1 MKRTYIILIAASL
14 VLLCSCGNN
23 QNKKK
28 SGTKTADTESVEEQY
43 IKEDIKIK
51 LDSLVSEL
59 GRINATPIVENI
71 DNGKVNLSAAVKKNR
86 PDYLMPL
93 DKVSEAVTLS
103 EKYRALIVYYVD
115 MRFAKL
121 FDMPLDAYKQTLA
134 KLIMD
139 INDPA
144 IPTDVEKSAS
154 LLNNMGPNVQQYYN
168 ESVKSNTVAYFWETM
183 AAGSLEHL
191 YIITRNIDLFMP
203 LFNDQTASEV
213 SYRLILVHEGIK
225 SLIPYEPELEEIQ
238 TILKPL
244 EVLNATNANEL
255 RSQLTE
261 LKGAVETAR
270 AQLF

>member
-23 QNKKK
+23 QNNKK
-28 SGTKTADTESVEEQY
+28 SGTKAADTESVEEQY

-139 INDPA
+139 I
-144 IPTDVEKSAS
+144 K
-154 LLNNMGPNVQQYYN
+154 QYYN

>member
-1 MKRTYIILIAASL
+1 MKRTYIILMAASL

-28 SGTKTADTESVEEQY
+28 SETKAADTESVEEQY
-43 IKEDIKIK
+43 IKADLKIK

-183 AAGSLEHL
+183 AAGSRDHGRRLPRAPLHHHPEH
-191 YIITRNIDLFMP
+191 RP
-203 LFNDQTASEV
+203 LHAPVQRPDRFRSFLPSDSRSRGYQV
-213 SYRLILVHEGIK
+213 PD
-225 SLIPYEPELEEIQ
+225 SLR
-238 TILKPL
+238 T
-244 EVLNATNANEL
+244 
-255 RSQLTE
+255 
-261 LKGAVETAR
+261 
-270 AQLF
+270 

>member
-1 MKRTYIILIAASL
+1 MKRIFFILMAASL
-14 VLLCSCGNN
+14 VLLGSCGNN
-23 QNKKK
+23 QGKK
-28 SGTKTADTESVEEQY
+28 SNTKDSSDIEEQY

-59 GRINATPIVENI
+59 GRINATPIVESI
-71 DNGKVNLSAAVKKNR
+71 DNGQVNLSAAVKKNK

-103 EKYRALIVYYVD
+103 EKYRAMIVYYVD

-134 KLIMD
+134 KLIVD
-139 INDPA
+139 INNPA
-144 IPTDVEKSAS
+144 IPTDVENSAS
-154 LLNNMGPNVQQYYN
+154 MLNNMGPNVQQYYN

-203 LFNDQTASEV
+203 LFNDKTASEV

-244 EVLNATNANEL
+244 EVLNATNVKEL

>member
-1 MKRTYIILIAASL
+1 MKRTYIILMAASL

-28 SGTKTADTESVEEQY
+28 SETKAADTESVEEQY

-144 IPTDVEKSAS
+144 I
-154 LLNNMGPNVQQYYN
+154 PNVQQYYN

>member
-1 MKRTYIILIAASL
+1 MKRIFFILMAASL
-14 VLLCSCGNN
+14 VLLGSCGNN
-23 QNKKK
+23 QGKK
-28 SGTKTADTESVEEQY
+28 SNTKDSSDIEEQY

-59 GRINATPIVENI
+59 GRINATPIVESI
-71 DNGKVNLSAAVKKNR
+71 DNGQVNLSAAVKKNK

-103 EKYRALIVYYVD
+103 EKYRAMIVYYVD

-134 KLIMD
+134 KLIVD
-139 INDPA
+139 INNPA
-144 IPTDVEKSAS
+144 IPT
-154 LLNNMGPNVQQYYN
+154 
-168 ESVKSNTVAYFWETM
+168 VKSNTVAYFWETM

-203 LFNDQTASEV
+203 LFNDKTASEV

-244 EVLNATNANEL
+244 EVLNATNVKEL

>member
-1 MKRTYIILIAASL
+1 MKRIFFILMAASL
-14 VLLCSCGNN
+14 VLLGSCGNN
-23 QNKKK
+23 QGKK
-28 SGTKTADTESVEEQY
+28 SNTKDSSDIEEQY

-59 GRINATPIVENI
+59 GRINATPIVESI
-71 DNGKVNLSAAVKKNR
+71 DNGQVNLSAAVKKNK

-103 EKYRALIVYYVD
+103 EKYRAMIVYYVD

-134 KLIMD
+134 KLIVDM
-139 INDPA
+139 
-144 IPTDVEKSAS
+144 
-154 LLNNMGPNVQQYYN
+154 QYYN

-244 EVLNATNANEL
+244 EVLNATNVKEL